1 MPRSSVRFV
10 AACERSMNEQDVT
23 QTYERGLYVVYSTL
37 ASRKGVIGCKN
48 INNVEL
54 DNERLTF
61 HHAMT
66 KAKGLMKLALINTL
80 C

>member
-1 MPRSSVRFV
+1 
-10 AACERSMNEQDVT
+10 MNEQDVT